1 MNIQKYGRALL
12 ETSAEGSTTKHLEQ
26 DLKRSERYMKSS
38 VFNTVETLGTE
49 TSLIRT
55 VAFYGQFLMSRQNSH
70 IFSLTC

>member
-38 VFNTVETLGTE
+38 VFYTVETLGTE
-49 TSLIRT
+49 TPLIRT

>member
-38 VFNTVETLGTE
+38 VFYTVETLGTE

-55 VAFYGQFLMSRQNSH
+55 VSNVPTKFSY
-70 IFSLTC
+70 IFFDMLTID